1 MKKIGAFLLFPVELV
16 RDFWY
21 TYDRDKAPLF
31 YPTLYFVPPLSG
43 SLVLCQISCLNGADK
58 SRKIF
63 YGDVS
68 HGFF

>member
-1 MKKIGAFLLFPVELV
+1 MKKFGAFLLFPVELV

-21 TYDRDKAPLF
+21 TYDRDKATLL
-31 YPTLYFVPPLSG
+31 YPFVPSLSG
-43 SLVLCQISCLNGADK
+43 SPMLCQISCPNGADK
-58 SRKIF
+58 SRKNF

>member
-21 TYDRDKAPLF
+21 TYDRDKA
-31 YPTLYFVPPLSG
+31 TLLIPFCPSTFRQ
-43 SLVLCQISCLNGADK
+43 SVLCQISCLNGADK